1 MGWSWTI
8 GRIAGIKVRM
18 HWTFLLLLAWVGVS
32 FAVAG
37 QGWEAGARA
46 IVFVL
51 AIFGCVVL
59 HECGHALV
67 ARHYGVP
74 TQDITLLPI
83 GGVARMQRI
92 PSEPE
97 KELWIAVAGPA
108 VNVVIAAILA
118 FGLLISGGLGA
129 VTSEPSL
136 TASFFTNL
144 MAVNIALVVFNV
156 LPAFPMDGGRI
167 LRAFL
172 AMRMDYL
179 KATNIAAGIGQAMAI
194 LFGIVGLF
202 WNPLLLLIALFVYL
216 GAEAEAQA
224 VRLKSLLGNAPV
236 RDAMMT
242 RFESLSPGDTLNT
255 AVQALLAGSQ
265 QDFPVVDEAG
275 FQGMLRRKD
284 LVEALHN
291 GQADR
296 SVGEVQTPIEDVVG
310 EDDRLQDVLERMRQI
325 DCQSMPVFRGKELV
339 GLVSLENVGELVMV
353 RSATRHEGTPHDS
366 ERMVNVG

>member
-1 MGWSWTI
+1 
-8 GRIAGIKVRM
+8 VR
-18 HWTFLLLLAWVGVS
+18 GV
-32 FAVAG
+32 
-37 QGWEAGARA
+37 
-46 IVFVL
+46 VFVL
-51 AIFGCVVL
+51 AIFGCVIL
-59 HECGHALV
+59 HECGHALM
-67 ARHYGVP
+67 ARRYGIP
-74 TQDITLLPI
+74 TEDITLLPI

-108 VNVVIAAILA
+108 VNVVIAGVLAI
-118 FGLLISGGLGA
+118 GLLVGEGPRA
-129 VTSEPSL
+129 VAVEPSV

-144 MAVNIALVVFNV
+144 MFVNVALVLFNL
-156 LPAFPMDGGRI
+156 LPAFPMDGGRM

-194 LFGIVGLF
+194 VFGVVGLF

-224 VRLKSLLGNAPV
+224 VRLRSLLGDAPV

-242 RFESLSPGDTLNT
+242 RFESLSPGDTLHT
-255 AVQALLAGSQ
+255 AVEALLAGSQ
-265 QDFPVVDEAG
+265 QDFPVVDKTG
-275 FQGMLRRKD
+275 FRGMLRRKD

-296 SVGEVQTPIEDVVG
+296 SVGDVQTTVEEVVG
-310 EDDRLQDVLERMRQI
+310 EDDRLQDVLELMRRI
-325 DCQSMPVFRGKELV
+325 DCQSMPVFRDRELV

-353 RSATRHEGTPHDS
+353 RSAVQHRKTPHDVD
-366 ERMVNVG
+366 RMVNAA